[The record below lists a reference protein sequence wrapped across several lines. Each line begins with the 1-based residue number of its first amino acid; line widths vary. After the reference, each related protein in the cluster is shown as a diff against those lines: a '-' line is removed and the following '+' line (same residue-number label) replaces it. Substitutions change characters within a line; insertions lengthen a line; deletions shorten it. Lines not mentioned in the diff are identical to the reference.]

1 MTGLWC
7 FYYISS
13 QPCRCGRKKIRSISR
28 NADLTNKRNCF
39 SNQARTISIF
49 HDYCM
54 TDLGAAPRQ
63 RLSVIRTFQRTRTI
77 SVPVTFIKCMRLME
91 KVLSNWFRKTL
102 TFPVSFFLTLISNF
116 QRRLSVPNRT
126 KFRSCSAKRLGKKQS
141 KMYSLP

>member
-7 FYYISS
+7 FYCISS

-28 NADLTNKRNCF
+28 NADLSNKRNCF

-77 SVPVTFIKCMRLME
+77 SVPVAFIKCVRLME
-91 KVLSNWFRKTL
+91 QVLSN
-102 TFPVSFFLTLISNF
+102 
-116 QRRLSVPNRT
+116 
-126 KFRSCSAKRLGKKQS
+126 
-141 KMYSLP
+141 